1 MRLSNS
7 FIFHSILL
15 IVFLQ
20 FNSHPQTIQSEIK
33 NLSEGADIIL
43 TGKVIT
49 QNSAWDKE
57 GSRIF
62 TNVVIQAEEYIKG
75 DFTEKTI
82 VLTTPGGEVGEIGEL
97 YSHVPRFSTNEDVLL
112 FLKKDKKNVNF
123 TVFDG
128 ESGKIT
134 LYNDKMTGEKITSRN
149 KKITTLKNEIKNY
162 IEKQ

>member
-1 MRLSNS
+1 MRLSSS
-7 FIFHSILL
+7 FIFTCILL

-20 FNSHPQTIQSEIK
+20 FNSHSQTVQSEIK

-49 QNSAWDKE
+49 QNSAWNKE

-75 DFTEKTI
+75 DYIEKTI

-97 YSHVPRFSTNEDVLL
+97 YSHVPRFSTDEEVLL
-112 FLKKDKKNVNF
+112 FVKKDKKSNNF

-128 ESGKIT
+128 ESGKIS
-134 LYNDKMTGEKITSRN
+134 LYNDKTTGEKVTSRN
-149 KKITTLKNEIKNY
+149 KKITTLKSEIKNY
-162 IEKQ
+162 VDKQ